1 MELRNY
7 GSMECLTVEC
17 LRGSYGTVDLRNHGD
32 KEKRKKVINTNLYAS
47 MMLNLLIG
55 GVFNI

>member
-1 MELRNY
+1 M
-7 GSMECLTVEC
+7 
-17 LRGSYGTVDLRNHGD
+17 DLRNHGD